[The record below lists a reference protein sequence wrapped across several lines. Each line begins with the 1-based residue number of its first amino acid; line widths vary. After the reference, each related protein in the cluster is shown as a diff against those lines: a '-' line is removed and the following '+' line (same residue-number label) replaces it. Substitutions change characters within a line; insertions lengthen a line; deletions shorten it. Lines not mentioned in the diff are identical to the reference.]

1 MKHLIV
7 GAGYFGYNLALSLAK
22 KGEDVL
28 VLEKQGDK
36 LHALRDV
43 VSKAIQVDATDK
55 EMLKKV
61 LPTDVQQAVVCIG
74 KSLEANLVV
83 CLLLKEFGVKRI
95 IAKCH
100 SPEHEK
106 LLRMMG
112 VDFIVDP
119 EKQMAEHLADRLVD
133 PDIIDY
139 IPLESGFK
147 VVKAHPP
154 KLFLNKKLKEL
165 DIRNKHKINIIGIK
179 KKQGNSYDFDVAPS
193 ADTILSP
200 DDILIAAGKT
210 EDIEKVF

>member
-7 GAGYFGYNLALSLAK
+7 GAGYFGYNLAISLAN
-22 KGEDVL
+22 KGEEVV
-28 VLEKQGDK
+28 VLEKEAEK
-36 LHALRDV
+36 LHILRDV
-43 VSKAIQVDATDK
+43 VSRAIQVDATDK

-61 LPTDVQQAVVCIG
+61 VPSDVQQAVVCIG

-83 CLLLKEFGVKRI
+83 CLLLKDLGIQRI
-95 IAKCH
+95 VSKCH

-112 VDFIVDP
+112 IDFIVDP

-154 KLFLNKKLKEL
+154 KAFLNKKLCEL
-165 DIRNKHKINIIGIK
+165 DIRSKYKINTMLFFFFIK
-179 KKQGNSYDFDVAPS
+179 
-193 ADTILSP
+193 
-200 DDILIAAGKT
+200 
-210 EDIEKVF
+210 

>member
-7 GAGYFGYNLALSLAK
+7 GAGYFGYNLAVSLAN
-22 KGEDVL
+22 KGEDVI
-28 VLEKQGDK
+28 VLEKEAEK
-36 LHALRDV
+36 LNVLRDV

-61 LPTDVQQAVVCIG
+61 VPTDVQQAVVCIG
-74 KSLEANLVV
+74 RNLEANLVV
-83 CLLLKEFGVKRI
+83 CLLLKDFGLQRI

-154 KLFLNKKLKEL
+154 KVFLNKKLKEL
-165 DIRNKHKINIIGIK
+165 DIRNKYKINIIGIK
-179 KKQGNSYDFDVAPS
+179 KKKGNFYDFDIAPS
-193 ADTILSP
+193 ADTIFLEE
-200 DDILIAAGKT
+200 DIIIAAGKT
-210 EDIEKVF
+210 EDIEKLF